1 MKIKKIVSNNT
12 LQENTYIYSQDG
24 FAFIIDPGAD
34 IEIIK
39 EYIKEEDLEVLAILL
54 THGHG
59 DHIFSVPE
67 CKKEFGAPVV
77 AHKEEVDV
85 LKDPEINLSTQLL
98 EKSISVK
105 PDILIEDG
113 DVLEFEGIPVEFIH
127 TPGHTAG
134 GVCILIGDNLFT
146 GDTMFRES
154 VGRTDLYGGSMRE
167 ILRSLRKLSELDPE
181 IQVFSGHGPET
192 TIGHE
197 KDHNTFITRF
207 INKEI

>member
-1 MKIKKIVSNNT
+1 MKIQRFVSNNS

-24 FAFIIDPGAD
+24 FALIIDPGVD
-34 IEIIK
+34 IETIK
-39 EYIKEEDLEVLAILL
+39 EYIQEEDLEVLAILL

-59 DHIFSVPE
+59 DHISSVPE
-67 CKKEFGAPVV
+67 CKEEFDAPIV
-77 AHKEEVDV
+77 AHKEEQDV
-85 LKDPEINLSTQLL
+85 LQDPEINLSTQLL
-98 EKSISVK
+98 GKTVSVK
-105 PDILIEDG
+105 PDILVEDG
-113 DVLEFEGIPVEFIH
+113 DILDFEGIPVKIIH

-134 GVCILIGDNLFT
+134 GVCILINNNLFT

-154 VGRTDLYGGSMRE
+154 AGRTDLYGGSMRA